1 MGWISEL
8 QIFKTVAN
16 ELDTTTSAEDN
27 KVLARIQSC
36 RAEICQHA
44 APLINSIAPKTAMV
58 MSSGV

>member
-27 KVLARIQSC
+27 NIIARIQSC
-36 RAEICQHA
+36 RAEIRQHTV
-44 APLINSIAPKTAMV
+44 PLINSIAPKTAML